1 MSKSI
6 LGSCL
11 SDMMLC
17 YLKLADFILLQ
28 FFKPE
33 DNE

>member
-6 LGSCL
+6 LGSSL

-17 YLKLADFILLQ
+17 YLKLADFIRYS
-28 FFKPE
+28 FKPE
-33 DNE
+33 DNK